1 VRPDCPEWPGCG
13 CFVRGTA
20 GENCPALVGEAGPE
34 TVVPAARLAALGG
47 TDPGATAPGRS
58 RRDAVTEVPNAS
70 DLSRAQ
76 WCRLL
81 GAMDDARWEGWNSAE
96 RASKYRASEWTRSQL
111 HAKVLRRVLN
121 GERVPDRA
129 EWLGEKA

>member
-1 VRPDCPEWPGCG
+1 
-13 CFVRGTA
+13 
-20 GENCPALVGEAGPE
+20 L
-34 TVVPAARLAALGG
+34 
-47 TDPGATAPGRS
+47 
-58 RRDAVTEVPNAS
+58 PNAS